1 MAVTIHPSAQV
12 APGAQLGENVT
23 IGHCAYIEDNVVI
36 GDNCTIN
43 PFASVLSHTRMGK
56 GNTVHSYALVGGL
69 PQDLKFR
76 GEETYLEIGDNN
88 QIREYSTL
96 HRGTENGGGYT
107 RVGNSNLIMGY
118 CHIAHDCKVGN
129 GIIMSNNATLAGHVE
144 VQDGA
149 IIGGLSAVHQFV
161 RIGEYSFVGG
171 VTGIGQDLPPF
182 MMAFGNKGAM
192 LGPNKVGLRRLGL
205 PKETLTAIRHTFRLI
220 WVSGIPRQEAL
231 EQAGQE
237 FADVAEVQKIIEF
250 IRASTRGVMAV
261 QRADSPEESE

>member
-1 MAVTIHPSAQV
+1 MAVTIHPSAHV

-43 PFASVLSHTRMGK
+43 PFASVLSFTRMGK

-69 PQDLKFR
+69 PQDLKFH
-76 GEETYLEIGDNN
+76 GEETYLEIGNDN

-118 CHIAHDCKVGN
+118 CHIAHDCMVGS

-161 RIGEYSFVGG
+161 RIGENSFVGG
-171 VTGIGQDLPPF
+171 VTGVGQDLPPF
-182 MMAFGNKGAM
+182 MMAFGNKAAM
-192 LGPNKVGLRRLGL
+192 LGPNNVGLRRLGL
-205 PKETLTAIRHTFRLI
+205 TKETLSAIRHTFRLV
-220 WVSGIPRQEAL
+220 WASGIPRQEAL
-231 EQAGQE
+231 DQAEKE
-237 FADVAEVQKIIEF
+237 FPSIPEVQKIIAF
-250 IRASTRGVMAV
+250 TRASTRGVMAV
-261 QRADSPEESE
+261 QRTDSPDETE